1 MPSESHATIIAAVV
15 AGIVTVTGS
24 AWSCYTSLAVQSKQ
38 TASDTQIAV
47 LTQNLENQRLVLNVA
62 EFTDIIQAR
71 KEGVVKKFL
80 PDVLSDDKLKRRT
93 AIVVMTAL
101 YPNECDDYFA
111 QATAVAATL
120 DPKTPATRPY
130 VPYTPFTLV
139 HPSLTPALHPA
150 IGPLPTTQQTTPFM
164 PYTAGSEPTWP
175 IEPSLPTFPA
185 MPLES
190 PSELLGIAQEASK
203 RAGKWTIRVS
213 LDATFPEKP
222 ADGGAAYEVAL
233 LTKKSLPTAVFK
245 TPRGYVTTTG
255 VYDTQTEARV
265 ALRAMG
271 DLSGRNPAV
280 VQIKSLCEDPTANP
294 LCAPSK

>member
-120 DPKTPATRPY
+120 DPQTPATRPY
-130 VPYTPFTLV
+130 VPFTVV
-139 HPSLTPALHPA
+139 HPAVLYPLLNNPA
-150 IGPLPTTQQTTPFM
+150 IGPLTPPAAVPFA
-164 PYTAGSEPTWP
+164 PYTAVSTTQSAPPPPFPVLPPEP
-175 IEPSLPTFPA
+175 
-185 MPLES
+185 
-190 PSELLGIAQEASK
+190 PSELLGIAQAANK

-213 LDATFPEKP
+213 LDATLPEQP

-233 LTKKSLPTAVFK
+233 LAQKKLPAAVFK
-245 TPRGYVTTTG
+245 TPQGFVTTTG
-255 VYDTQTEARV
+255 VYDTETEARV

-271 DLSGRNPAV
+271 TLSGRSAYV
-280 VQIKSLCEDPTANP
+280 VKISSLCEDETANA
-294 LCAPSK
+294 LCPKAAP